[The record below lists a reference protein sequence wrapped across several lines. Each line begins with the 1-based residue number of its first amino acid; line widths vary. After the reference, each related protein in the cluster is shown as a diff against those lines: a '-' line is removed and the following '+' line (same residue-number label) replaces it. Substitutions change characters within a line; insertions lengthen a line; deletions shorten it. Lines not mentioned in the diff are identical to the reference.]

1 MDYKDK
7 YIKYKTK
14 YLELYNKIG
23 GKKMKKRNKGYFS
36 SRNTSTMENRKY
48 SLRVSEPWF
57 SLILFGLKTVEGRKN
72 RGLFQQ
78 MKDGDIVEWT
88 NDSIIPRS
96 VKTRITGKAV
106 YPTFIE
112 YLETEGL
119 DKCLPGISEMNDG
132 LSIYYKYF
140 TKEEEKEFGV
150 VAIHLE
156 LVEN

>member
-14 YLELYNKIG
+14 YLELNNKIG
-23 GKKMKKRNKGYFS
+23 GKKMKKRNKGLS
-36 SRNTSTMENRKY
+36 NRNTLTMENRKY
-48 SLRVSEPWF
+48 NVSVTEPWF
-57 SLILFGLKTVEGRKN
+57 SLILLGLKTVEGRKN
-72 RGLFQQ
+72 RGLFAQ
-78 MKDGDIVEWT
+78 MKVGDIVEWT

-96 VKTRITGKAV
+96 VQTRITGKAV
-106 YPTFIE
+106 YPTFRE

-119 DKCLPGISEMNDG
+119 DKCLPGISDMNNG

>member
-1 MDYKDK
+1 MNYKDK

-23 GKKMKKRNKGYFS
+23 GKKMKKRNKGLS
-36 SRNTSTMENRKY
+36 NRNTSSMENKKY
-48 SLRVSEPWF
+48 SVSVSEPWF
-57 SLILFGLKTVEGRKN
+57 SLILLGLKTVEGRKN

-106 YPTFIE
+106 YPTFRE

-119 DKCLPGISEMNDG
+119 DKCLPGISVMNDG
-132 LSIYYKYF
+132 LSVYYKYF
-140 TKEEEKEFGV
+140 TKEEEKEYGV

-156 LVEN
+156 LITSL

>member
-23 GKKMKKRNKGYFS
+23 CKKMKKHNKS
-36 SRNTSTMENRKY
+36 LSNRNTSSMENRKY

-57 SLILFGLKTVEGRKN
+57 SLILLGLKTVEGRKN
-72 RGLFQQ
+72 RGLFAQ

-96 VKTRITGKAV
+96 VQTRITGKAV

-119 DKCLPGISEMNDG
+119 NKCLPGISDMDNG

-150 VAIHLE
+150 VAIRLE
-156 LVEN
+156 LITSL